1 MQLFNIAG
9 KDFTTFIT
17 VPSYLV
23 NQDGEYIEW
32 TDGNYKKH
40 RYLTRSKVSGS
51 FTMLFNNVNDYYNFL
66 NTINEKKTA
75 GGYIPGCIVYCNNIM
90 RTENVDLFIDFSSA
104 DIIPVIGTNDNEGF
118 EVTIEEK

>member
-23 NQDGEYIEW
+23 NQDGDYIEW
-32 TDGNYKKH
+32 IDLNRRKH

-51 FTMLFNNVNDYYNFL
+51 FTMLFSNINDYYEFL
-66 NTINEKKTA
+66 NTINENRTA
-75 GGYIPGCIVYCNNIM
+75 NGYISGCIVYCNNIM
-90 RTENVDLFIDFSSA
+90 TTETVDLFIDFMPA
-104 DIIPVIGTNDNEGF
+104 DILPVIGTNDNEGF
-118 EVTIEEK
+118 EVTIEER